1 MILSIPSTV
10 KLYACSTTP
19 RVSASHSS
27 SLGCGEPRRLTR
39 SSCLLF
45 CASYPRE
52 TAEMLYERK
61 SPSNFAAATPAV
73 ASSSASDHHDVSPPP
88 RSFLDARSEQDLLMV
103 IQKEAEAG
111 RLPINIAQGMTE
123 LYHNY
128 RDAVLRSGHP
138 KADEIVMSNMA
149 IVLNRIFSDVQ
160 DPFQF
165 SPYHNAIREPF
176 DYYTLGQKYIRP
188 LVDFRPWQMPISDH
202 CMINFQST
210 CLLGNEFIRIV
221 EYCYCKNSYLG
232 NSSIFYEIEK
242 KLEQVH
248 SFLDV
253 SINVIMELY
262 VIIDKLV
269 KLILEVLCLNFPV
282 DICHFGENI
291 ILMSNH
297 QTEADP
303 AVIALLLES
312 TSSFIA
318 ENLIYVAGDR
328 VITDPLSKPFS
339 MGRNLLCVYSKK
351 HMSDDPKLIDM
362 KRRAN
367 TKSLKEMALLLRT
380 GAKIIWIAPSGG
392 RDRPDPVTK
401 EWHPAPFDSSSV
413 DNMRRLVEHA
423 GVPGHIYPLAIMC
436 HEIMPPPLKVEKE
449 IGERR
454 EISFHGVGV
463 SVGPAID
470 YHKIYSA
477 LDDPDEEKSMYSELL
492 YSSICQQYDVLKSA
506 IYGKQGEGCFDSATD
521 TISRSMVLVECKNA
535 LAPS

>member
-1 MILSIPSTV
+1 MTYLR
-10 KLYACSTTP
+10 LLD
-19 RVSASHSS
+19 HS
-27 SLGCGEPRRLTR
+27 LTR
-39 SSCLLF
+39 VVN
-45 CASYPRE
+45 
-52 TAEMLYERK
+52 K
-61 SPSNFAAATPAV
+61 
-73 ASSSASDHHDVSPPP
+73 
-88 RSFLDARSEQDLLMV
+88 
-103 IQKEAEAG
+103 
-111 RLPINIAQGMTE
+111 
-123 LYHNY
+123 
-128 RDAVLRSGHP
+128 VLRSGHP

-188 LVDFRPWQMPISDH
+188 LVDFR
-202 CMINFQST
+202 
-210 CLLGNEFIRIV
+210 
-221 EYCYCKNSYLG
+221 NSYLG

-242 KLEQVH
+242 KLEQ
-248 SFLDV
+248 
-253 SINVIMELY
+253 
-262 VIIDKLV
+262 
-269 KLILEVLCLNFPV
+269 
-282 DICHFGENI
+282 GENI

-506 IYGKQGEGCFDSATD
+506 IYGKQGLKAS
-521 TISRSMVLVECKNA
+521 SSLVS
-535 LAPS
+535 LTQPWL

>member
-1 MILSIPSTV
+1 MMLSIPSTA
-10 KLYACSTTP
+10 KLYCCSTAP
-19 RVSASHSS
+19 RVSSS
-27 SLGCGEPRRLTR
+27 KYSYFVISLGCGGARSRTR

-45 CASYPRE
+45 CASNPWG
-52 TAEMLYERK
+52 TSEMLDHRK
-61 SPSNFAAATPAV
+61 SSLNAAASTPEV

-88 RSFLDARSEQDLLMV
+88 PSFLDARTEQDLLLV

-111 RLPINIAQGMTE
+111 RLPINIAQGMAE

-138 KADEIVMSNMA
+138 KAVELVMSNMA
-149 IVLNRIFSDVQ
+149 MALDRIFSDVQ

-165 SPYHNAIREPF
+165 SPHHNAIREPF
-176 DYYTLGQKYIRP
+176 DYYTFGQKYIRP
-188 LVDFRPWQMPISDH
+188 LLDFRNS
-202 CMINFQST
+202 F
-210 CLLGNEFIRIV
+210 LGNNSIV
-221 EYCYCKNSYLG
+221 N
-232 NSSIFYEIEK
+232 EIEK
-242 KLEQVH
+242 KLEQ
-248 SFLDV
+248 
-253 SINVIMELY
+253 
-262 VIIDKLV
+262 
-269 KLILEVLCLNFPV
+269 
-282 DICHFGENI
+282 GENV

-297 QTEADP
+297 QTEGDP

-312 TSSFIA
+312 TNSFIA

-328 VITDPLSKPFS
+328 VITDPLCKPFS

-351 HMSDDPKLIDM
+351 HMGDDPKLIDM

-367 TKSLKEMALLLRT
+367 TKSLKEMALLLRS

-401 EWHPAPFDSSSV
+401 EWRPAPFDSSSV

-423 GVPGHIYPLAIMC
+423 GIPGHIYPMALMC
-436 HEIMPPPLKVEKE
+436 HELMPPPLEVEKE

-454 EISFHGVGV
+454 LISFHGVGV
-463 SVGPAID
+463 SVAPSID

-477 LDDPDEEKSMYSELL
+477 LEYPDEAKSTYSELL

-506 IYGKQGEGCFDSATD
+506 IYGKQGLNASSPT
-521 TISRSMVLVECKNA
+521 VL
-535 LAPS
+535 LTQPWL